1 MISLDVWIKYTNVTD
16 RTNIMNE
23 LYIML
28 L

>member
-1 MISLDVWIKYTNVTD
+1 
-16 RTNIMNE
+16 MNE